1 MKKSIICMIISILM
15 IVSLSV
21 VSFAA
26 YYGDVNDDNLITA
39 ADARTILRV
48 AAKLDKLDDEK
59 IYIADM
65 NVDGKI
71 TASDA
76 RTVLRMSAKLENL
89 QEVTTKTDE
98 TQATTELVTNMT
110 TTTEIATEEPA
121 TEEPTTEEPTTEEP
135 TTAEPTTEELT
146 TEDPTTEEP
155 TTEEP
160 TIEEPTIEEPTTEEP
175 TTEEPTTEEPT
186 TEEPTT
192 EEPTTE
198 EPTTEEPTT
207 KPEEPVTYPE
217 SINAF
222 MAGKY
227 YVEGTQADGKKIKLA
242 VSGDNAEIAV
252 MSGEAQLSLLKRNAK
267 TYIKT
272 VSSEGKKYYVKYTEL
287 MKELFGADFE
297 ALTARFDFATYS
309 EKNEP
314 VVKIDIYDDK
324 ACDIYSFENDGSTID
339 FYVVDSET
347 VKIEKVNSQGEVSTC
362 FIVDKMSQTIPSDM
376 LKISGF
382 TSTQIS
388 NIPYIVPE
396 FLDDA
401 SVIEPEVKTYPK
413 AIRVFLSGKYYMSG
427 TLYADGT
434 NHSFSYVY
442 NEVDKAVSLDGIA
455 YFNRRGLMNVRD
467 ENEKLFAQVTDAQ
480 LKEYGIDFNKVMNDN
495 TFALEGKTECI
506 AFEKSTFNEL
516 PCDIY
521 TLCDEKG
528 NIMKFTIV
536 FERLARIAVLD
547 NDMNEV
553 KYVVTDEF
561 DDDIPDSSLT
571 FIGFKKADIA
581 KILG

>member
-1 MKKSIICMIISILM
+1 MKKSFICIFIAFVMMFLLN
-15 IVSLSV
+15 IVSYAGYL
-21 VSFAA
+21 
-26 YYGDVNDDNLITA
+26 GDVNNDGKITA
-39 ADARTILRV
+39 ADARIILRV
-48 AAKLDKLDDEK
+48 SAKLDKLDNEK
-59 IYIADM
+59 LAVADM
-65 NVDGKI
+65 NSDGKI

-76 RTVLRMSAKLENL
+76 RTVLRMSAKLDKL
-89 QEVTTKTDE
+89 QEITTKADE
-98 TQATTELVTNMT
+98 AQTTTELVTNMT
-110 TTTEIATEEPA
+110 TTTETTTEVLTTEELT

-135 TTAEPTTEELT
+135 TTEEPTTEES
-146 TEDPTTEEP
+146 TTEEP

-160 TIEEPTIEEPTTEEP
+160 TTEAPTTEEP

-198 EPTTEEPTT
+198 EPTTEEP
-207 KPEEPVTYPE
+207 VTYPG

-227 YVEGTQADGKKIKLA
+227 YVEGIQADGKKIKLA

-267 TYIKT
+267 TYIKA

-314 VVKIDIYDDK
+314 VVKIGIYDDK

-347 VKIEKVNSQGEVSTC
+347 VKIEKVNSQGEVVIS
-362 FIVDKMSQTIPSDM
+362 FIVDKMSKTIPSGM
-376 LKISGF
+376 LKITGF

-396 FLDDA
+396 FLDDT
-401 SVIEPEVKTYPK
+401 SVLEPEVKTYPK
-413 AIRVFLSGKYYMSG
+413 AIKVFLSGKYYMSG

-442 NEVDKAVSLDGIA
+442 NEVDKAVSLDGIT

-467 ENEKLFAQVTDAQ
+467 ENEKLYAQVTDAQ

-571 FIGFKKADIA
+571 FIGYKKADIA

>member
-1 MKKSIICMIISILM
+1 MKKSFICIFIAFVMMFLLN
-15 IVSLSV
+15 IVSYAGYL
-21 VSFAA
+21 
-26 YYGDVNDDNLITA
+26 GDVNNDGKITA
-39 ADARTILRV
+39 ADARIILRV
-48 AAKLDKLDDEK
+48 SAKLDKLDNEK
-59 IYIADM
+59 LAVADM
-65 NVDGKI
+65 NSDGKI

-76 RTVLRMSAKLENL
+76 RTVLRMSAKLDKL
-89 QEVTTKTDE
+89 QEMTTKTDE

-110 TTTEIATEEPA
+110 TTTEIATVEQTTEEPTIA
-121 TEEPTTEEPTTEEP
+121 EPTTEEPITEEPTTEEPTT
-135 TTAEPTTEELT
+135 
-146 TEDPTTEEP
+146 
-155 TTEEP
+155 
-160 TIEEPTIEEPTTEEP
+160 EEPTIEEPTTEEP
-175 TTEEPTTEEPT
+175 TTEEPTTEEST

-207 KPEEPVTYPE
+207 KPEEPITYPE

-222 MAGKY
+222 MSGKY
-227 YVEGTQADGKKIKLA
+227 YIEGKQADGKKIKLA

-267 TYIKT
+267 TYIKA

-297 ALTARFDFATYS
+297 ALTARFDFASYS

-314 VVKIDIYDDK
+314 TVKSGIYDDK
-324 ACDIYSFENDGSTID
+324 ACDIYSFENDGSTIE
-339 FYVVDSET
+339 FYVLDSET
-347 VKIEKVNSQGEVSTC
+347 VKIEKVTSEGEVVIS
-362 FIVDKMSQTIPSDM
+362 FIVDKMSKTIPSGM

-442 NEVDKAVSLDGIA
+442 NEVDKAVSLDGIT

-467 ENEKLFAQVTDAQ
+467 ENEKLYAQVTDAQ

-571 FIGFKKADIA
+571 FIGYKKADIA